1 MIKSVLL
8 FVYHCW
14 YLLRKNIIVKSGDV
28 IFTRIKVAKMN
39 MQYCVNKK
47 VVRFWKTEILNWNE
61 SEKIEGRFL
70 EG

>member
-39 MQYCVNKK
+39 
-47 VVRFWKTEILNWNE
+47 ILYGKYK
-61 SEKIEGRFL
+61 SSAKQDFS
-70 EG
+70 